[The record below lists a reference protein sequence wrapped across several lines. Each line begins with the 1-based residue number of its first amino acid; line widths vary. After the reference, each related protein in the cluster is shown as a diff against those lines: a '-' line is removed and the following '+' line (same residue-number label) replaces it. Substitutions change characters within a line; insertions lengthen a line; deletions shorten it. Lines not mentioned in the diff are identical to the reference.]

1 MGESVGTRHL
11 ECLCTKFSTVY
22 FTFYSMRYSDH
33 GTQRDIRWVNLTDF
47 GGDVVENARRLE
59 FAIQL
64 DSLYDVAAFGMLL
77 A

>member
-1 MGESVGTRHL
+1 
-11 ECLCTKFSTVY
+11 
-22 FTFYSMRYSDH
+22 MRYSDH